1 MKAKIISF
9 IMLFVVSLP
18 VFAQQ
23 KKVAVY
29 VTGEQSG
36 VKKILADKLVEGITY
51 SKKYKAIERTANFLA
66 ELKKEQKYQRTGEV
80 DDNDISRLGK
90 QFGVQYV
97 CAVDVI
103 EELGQKY
110 ITARLIN
117 VESAEIV
124 TTGNASS
131 ELTTMEQLLECAN
144 SIATD
149 ITGKTAQE
157 LADEEETRLLKKKQ
171 EDQEWLRWE
180 QKLKQDLHIDYFVI
194 DNYMITRPI
203 GPCFKATITWEK
215 ALNVQANCNAGGYT
229 DWRIPNAHEL
239 GYIYDEL
246 TKIWKKTEQF
256 YLRFSYDSS
265 IKDKI
270 DEYRNK
276 GYTDWIENQYG
287 MSYNKSVKW
296 RGDMPYELSLI
307 LIRKK

>member
-9 IMLFVVSLP
+9 IMLLAVSLP
-18 VFAQQ
+18 ISSQQ

-131 ELTTMEQLLECAN
+131 ELTTMEQLLECSN

-157 LADEEETRLLKKKQ
+157 LAYEEAQLAKEKELEK
-171 EDQEWLRWE
+171 QEWLRWE
-180 QKLKQDLHIDYFVI
+180 QTLLQDFHNDYLVI
-194 DNYMITRPI
+194 DNYMITRPL
-203 GPCFKATITWEK
+203 GKNYTGTWKEV
-215 ALNVQANCNAGGYT
+215 LTVQANCNAGGYT
-229 DWRIPNAHEL
+229 DWRIPKAYEL
-239 GYIYDEL
+239 KNIYDDFSKIKEKARQYYIKFSSHSAIE
-246 TKIWKKTEQF
+246 TKIE
-256 YLRFSYDSS
+256 
-265 IKDKI
+265 
-270 DEYRNK
+270 EYIAD
-276 GYTDWIENQYG
+276 GYSNWIENQYG
-287 MSYNKSVKW
+287 MNNIEKKVEW
-296 RGDMPYELSLI
+296 CGDKPYMLHLI